1 MNDTT
6 ITVFVLLGFPG
17 SSEVQ
22 VLLFVVFLL
31 IYISAILENLVIIL
45 LLTVNGHLHTPM
57 YFFLGNVSFLEVWY
71 TSITVPKM
79 LASFLLNNSSISY
92 VACLTQLH
100 FFTFLGGTECLLL
113 AVMAYDRYIAICQ
126 PLRYMEIMNWRAC
139 VQLAS
144 TAWLV
149 GFLTPV
155 LPILFLTRLKFC
167 SSNVINHFFCDFSP
181 LLQLSCSEVHINEM
195 VDFAVSAVILVSSLL
210 LIGGSYLQIVLTVS
224 RIPSTLGRR
233 RAFSTCASHLTVVF
247 IFYGSLSFMYIRVT
261 SLPSFDMN
269 KVVAVFY
276 AVIVPFLNPMI
287 YCLRNREVKQA
298 LQRALSRI
306 RSLNRSF

>member
-1 MNDTT
+1 MNNTT
-6 ITVFVLLGFPG
+6 ISVFVLLGFPS

-22 VLLFVVFLL
+22 VLLFAVFLL
-31 IYISAILENLVIIL
+31 IYISAILENLVIIT
-45 LLTVNGHLHTPM
+45 LLTVDGHLHTPM

-79 LASFLLNNSSISY
+79 LASFLLNNRSISY
-92 VACLTQLH
+92 AACLTQLH

-113 AVMAYDRYIAICQ
+113 AVMAYDRYIAICH
-126 PLRYMEIMNWRAC
+126 PLRYIEVMSWRAC

-144 TAWLV
+144 TAWIV

-155 LPILFLTRLKFC
+155 LPILLLTRLRFC
-167 SSNVINHFFCDFSP
+167 GSNIINHFFCDFSP
-181 LLQLSCSEVHINEM
+181 LLRLSCSEIYINEIA
-195 VDFAVSAVILVSSLL
+195 DFAVSAVVLVSSLL
-210 LIGGSYLQIVLTVS
+210 LIGGSYAQIVLTVS
-224 RIPSTLGRR
+224 RIPSALGRR
-233 RAFSTCASHLTVVF
+233 KAFSTCVSHLTVVVV
-247 IFYGSLSFMYIRVT
+247 FYGSLSFMYVRVT

-298 LQRALSRI
+298 LQRTLSRMGS
-306 RSLNRSF
+306 RHKSF